1 MDEGTYW
8 SSLSTESLRLDG
20 DRDEE
25 KRQRTRRR
33 REELRSESCCV
44 LSPLS
49 LTELTDRGHHD
60 FNLLLRV

>member
-1 MDEGTYW
+1 MEA
-8 SSLSTESLRLDG
+8 RP
-20 DRDEE
+20 
-25 KRQRTRRR
+25 RTRRR

-49 LTELTDRGHHD
+49 LTELTDRGHHA